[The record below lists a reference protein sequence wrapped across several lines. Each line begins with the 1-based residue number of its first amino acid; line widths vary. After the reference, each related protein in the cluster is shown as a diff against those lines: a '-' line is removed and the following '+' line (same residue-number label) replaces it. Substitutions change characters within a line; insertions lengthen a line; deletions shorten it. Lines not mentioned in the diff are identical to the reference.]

1 MKRVIY
7 LLLIISAVSSCV
19 DAGPRRDSSSLAGS
33 VEIFESY
40 KCSISFMIDG
50 NECPV
55 ADSRVYIE
63 KISNNRVK
71 ISIEGCFN
79 PQRPYNVQTT
89 VNLIGAL
96 GDVKI
101 DGDFILTY
109 LQNEEEVFAGAAN
122 VSGFIINHG
131 VTAGSGTELAVQD
144 LEADIRFEF
153 EGDHKYIVRC
163 YHIVGPYPEE
173 F

>member
-7 LLLIISAVSSCV
+7 LLLIIIAASCCV

-40 KCSISFMIDG
+40 KCSVSFMIDG

-89 VNLIGAL
+89 VDLIGAL

-131 VTAGSGTELAVQD
+131 VTVGSGTELAVQD
-144 LEADIRFEF
+144 LEADISLHFE
-153 EGDHKYIVRC
+153 DNHKYIIRC
-163 YHIVGPYPEE
+163 YNIIGPNQY
-173 F
+173 